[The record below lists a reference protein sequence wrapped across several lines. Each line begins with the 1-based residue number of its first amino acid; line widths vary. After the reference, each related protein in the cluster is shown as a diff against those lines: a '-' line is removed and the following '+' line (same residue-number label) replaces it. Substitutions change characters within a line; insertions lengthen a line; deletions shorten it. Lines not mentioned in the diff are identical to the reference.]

1 MLDSDES
8 RGRTSGLAPY
18 LFRCAVIVTFA
29 LLAAQLW
36 RLQIVE
42 GPQLR
47 QRADNNRVRISPIS
61 PPRGVIYDRKG
72 TLAVSN
78 APIFVVSIVP
88 ADLKAAQEADTY
100 ARLSALVG
108 VPVAEIRQA
117 VEQRTAEGHVFTP
130 VPIKSNVPREAAL
143 LVEQDLANLPG
154 VKVTVESARKY
165 AEGRLLAHILGYVG
179 PISPSVLSPAEYKQ
193 KIEKDGYTINDKIG
207 TAGLE
212 DTYESVLRGRPGRQL
227 YEVEASGREVSTLR
241 VERPEPGK
249 NLVMTIDLD
258 LQRSVTQILSE
269 GLYHGNV
276 GVAIVSDAKTGEL
289 LALVSLPSYDDNV
302 FGDDSRE
309 DELAALLKDPEQP
322 FFHRA
327 IGGNYPP
334 GSTFKLVTGLGAL
347 QEGVATRNTIIE
359 SKGILWVPHD
369 YYPGYRQPFPD
380 WSALGKLNYLQAIAN
395 SSNIYFFYLGGG
407 YEPEGFVGL
416 GNERLARYARMIGYG
431 APTGIDLPGETAG
444 TIPDEAWKMQ
454 KVGERWVKG
463 DTYNMAIG
471 QGYVEASPLQV
482 QNTTVAIANMGK
494 VLRPHIVRQIVDSD
508 GNVVST
514 AQTEVVRTLDID
526 PRYIATTI
534 EGMELG
540 FSGQLLRDYKIP
552 GLRVAGKTGTAEY
565 GQATNPQ
572 GELPTHGWFTAFAPV
587 DDPKVVVTVFVER
600 GSSSRD
606 AAPIGA
612 RILRHI
618 FGFPDVPTKPPTP
631 QPAQPAAQPAP
642 GAGPTPAPARPQVGV
657 PVGPSGQPAPGAAA
671 TPAAGAAGIAG
682 PAPGNPGPGNA
693 APAPGSSAPG
703 NAAPPPTPAPQPPP
717 APALIPA
724 QPPGQPSQPTRAPAV
739 TLPAQPAR
747 TPATAT
753 AVPRSG
759 APPAPPGSGASNG
772 NTPGPGL
779 FNPSFPA
786 GATPQPKP
794 RN

>member
-8 RGRTSGLAPY
+8 RGRTSGLAPH
-18 LFRCAVIVTFA
+18 LFRAAVLIAFA

-42 GPQLR
+42 GAQLR
-47 QRADNNRVRISPIS
+47 QRADSNRVRVSPIS

-72 TLAVSN
+72 TLAASN
-78 APIFVVSIVP
+78 APIFVISVVP
-88 ADLKAAQEADTY
+88 ADVKPAQEAATY
-100 ARLSALVG
+100 SRLSSMVG
-108 VPVAEIRQA
+108 VPVQEIKQA
-117 VEQRTAEGHVFTP
+117 VDKRKNEGFSFTP

-143 LVEQDLANLPG
+143 LVEQDLTNLPG

-165 AEGRLLAHILGYVG
+165 TEGRALAHILGYLG
-179 PISPSVLSPAEYKQ
+179 PISPAALSPAEYKQ

-212 DTYESVLRGRPGRQL
+212 DTYESVLRGKPGRQM

-249 NLVMTIDLD
+249 NLVMTIDMD
-258 LQRSVTQILSE
+258 LQKAVTQILSE
-269 GLYHGNV
+269 GLYHGSV
-276 GVAIVSDAKTGEL
+276 GVAIVSDAKTGEI
-289 LALVSLPSYDDNV
+289 LALVSLPTYDDNV

-309 DELAALLKDPEQP
+309 EELSALLKDPEQP

-327 IGGNYPP
+327 VAGNYPP

-347 QEGVATRNTIIE
+347 QEGVANRNTIIE

-369 YYPGYRQPFPD
+369 FYPGVRQPFPD
-380 WSALGKLNYLQAIAN
+380 HSILGKLNYMQAIAK

-407 YEPEGFVGL
+407 YEPEGFIGL

-431 APTGIDLPGETAG
+431 SPTGIDLPGETAG
-444 TIPDEAWKMQ
+444 TVPDEAWKLD

-463 DTYNMAIG
+463 DTYNMSIG
-471 QGYVEASPLQV
+471 QGFVEASPLQV
-482 QNTTVAIANMGK
+482 HNMTTMIANMGK
-494 VLRPHIVRQIVDSD
+494 LLRPRVVRQIVDSD
-508 GNVVST
+508 GNVVQT
-514 AQTEVVRTLDID
+514 AEPEVIRTID
-526 PRYIATTI
+526 VDQRNIRTTI

-540 FSGQLLRDYKIP
+540 FTGGLLQDYRIP

-612 RILRHI
+612 RIIRHI
-618 FGFPDVPTKPPTP
+618 FGFPDLAPKPP
-631 QPAQPAAQPAP
+631 PAPAAP
-642 GAGPTPAPARPQVGV
+642 GAGAEQPQPPTRPQAGV
-657 PVGPSGQPAPGAAA
+657 PVGPNGQPAQE
-671 TPAAGAAGIAG
+671 T
-682 PAPGNPGPGNA
+682 APPPTQNA
-693 APAPGSSAPG
+693 APA
-703 NAAPPPTPAPQPPP
+703 NT
-717 APALIPA
+717 APA
-724 QPPGQPSQPTRAPAV
+724 PTRAPA
-739 TLPAQPAR
+739 TAPAPTRAPAAPAR
-747 TPATAT
+747 APAPTSAPRAPAPT
-753 AVPRSG
+753 AVPRS
-759 APPAPPGSGASNG
+759 APPANQPPASAPNSGGAS
-772 NTPGPGL
+772 GPGL
-779 FNPSFPA
+779 FNPAFPSSA
-786 GATPQPKP
+786 PQPKP